1 MDANTVDLFGL
12 VGHRLDGKYDVVDVV
27 AEGGFGIVY
36 RGMHVSLQKPVAIK
50 VLKVPAELEGAG
62 RKAFLER
69 FAQEARLIAA
79 LDHPSI
85 VRVHDF
91 GASPMPIGEA
101 APWMVLEWLTG
112 TPLDVELSAS
122 RGAGGRSPAACLA
135 TMRSVFE
142 ALAYAHDEGVA
153 HRDIKPPNLMIVTNK
168 RGERSTRVLD
178 FGIAKVMG
186 SEGAAT
192 SGHTATQSQQRSYSP
207 DYATPEQLSGTRT
220 GPWTDVYA
228 LALVLTELLTDAAPY
243 DGEDLSELFV
253 DVLSPRRPTPAKRGF
268 DVGVWEPVLAR
279 AVALKPSDRY
289 ADARAFLAALEASVP
304 ATVRGPTVPPPA
316 PEHGAHTPDTLDR
329 AKTVRS
335 TAPEQRVSPA
345 PMRRY
350 VGIVAVATLG
360 IVAALTSYTLAS
372 RSTPT
377 ANVRAPVP
385 VAAPPVPVAAP
396 PAPSNGAASHTSPD
410 DGAVRAPSVTGLAA
424 HVDAGAARGAPSLA
438 ARGARV
444 VSRPAAP
451 VRAATVEAAPSAP
464 APPPPAAPTGHDQV
478 PTE

>member
-1 MDANTVDLFGL
+1 M
-12 VGHRLDGKYDVVDVV
+12 
-27 AEGGFGIVY
+27 
-36 RGMHVSLQKPVAIK
+36 
-50 VLKVPAELEGAG
+50 
-62 RKAFLER
+62 
-69 FAQEARLIAA
+69 
-79 LDHPSI
+79 
-85 VRVHDF
+85 
-91 GASPMPIGEA
+91 
-101 APWMVLEWLTG
+101 
-112 TPLDVELSAS
+112 
-122 RGAGGRSPAACLA
+122 
-135 TMRSVFE
+135 
-142 ALAYAHDEGVA
+142 
-153 HRDIKPPNLMIVTNK
+153 
-168 RGERSTRVLD
+168 
-178 FGIAKVMG
+178 
-186 SEGAAT
+186 
-192 SGHTATQSQQRSYSP
+192 
-207 DYATPEQLSGTRT
+207 
-220 GPWTDVYA
+220 
-228 LALVLTELLTDAAPY
+228 
-243 DGEDLSELFV
+243 FV
-253 DVLSPRRPTPAKRGF
+253 KCGF

-335 TAPEQRVSPA
+335 TAPERHASTPPV
-345 PMRRY
+345 RRY

-410 DGAVRAPSVTGLAA
+410 DGAVRAPSVTCLAA

-444 VSRPAAP
+444 VSRPTAP